1 MARFLA
7 FQFNFKIFD
16 SRMRPL

>member
-7 FQFNFKIFD
+7 FQFNLKIFD

>member
-16 SRMRPL
+16 SRMHPL